1 MCIQSASMRFSFSL
15 STLLSFLSRTRR
27 IESQMERL
35 VEHDH
40 DETHHPRSHSRVSD
54 VRTCVHTSC
63 TRRML
68 NEPVSSES
76 CRFSRQAAAFV
87 FLAGKEATQ
96 TARTCASPIR
106 NVDYG
111 EILISIGELI
121 WCLVGNCARGIVTVF
136 NSIIGCL
143 PSFHARIR
151 IP

>member
-1 MCIQSASMRFSFSL
+1 MCASKALRCGSLSLSRCFFPSFS
-15 STLLSFLSRTRR
+15 RMRR
-27 IESQMERL
+27 IESQMEWL

-40 DETHHPRSHSRVSD
+40 DQSHHPRSHSRVSD

-87 FLAGKEATQ
+87 FLAGKEAT
-96 TARTCASPIR
+96 RTCASPIR

-121 WCLVGNCARGIVTVF
+121 WCLVGNCARRIVTVF